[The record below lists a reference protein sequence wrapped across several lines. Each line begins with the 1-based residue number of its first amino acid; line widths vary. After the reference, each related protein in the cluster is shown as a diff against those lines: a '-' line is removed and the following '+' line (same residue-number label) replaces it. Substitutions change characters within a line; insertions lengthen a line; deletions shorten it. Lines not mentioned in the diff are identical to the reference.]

1 MSISNPNWVKI
12 QTFNNAVQAEI
23 VKQMLVEN
31 HIPAVILNRQDSS
44 YLFGVIELYVD
55 VDHQVEAVALID
67 SFGEEEQTHE
77 N

>member
-67 SFGEEEQTHE
+67 SFGEEEQRHE